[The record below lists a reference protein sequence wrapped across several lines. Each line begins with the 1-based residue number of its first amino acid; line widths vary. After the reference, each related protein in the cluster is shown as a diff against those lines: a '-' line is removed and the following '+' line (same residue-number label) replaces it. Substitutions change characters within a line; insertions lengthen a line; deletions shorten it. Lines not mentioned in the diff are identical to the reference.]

1 MLAYSYLCLPI
12 RKSATTICTIAL
24 ELTTVR
30 NRGIQSKVREN
41 KNRHANDVDDHLF
54 GTTPVG
60 RGLCRLARMAGAAVG
75 HSVEVLCAG
84 SNADLLITQALEFDP
99 NAVAIADESKYQ
111 QVQEALSPH
120 DIKVFAGMGS
130 IADLMEMDTIDMVL
144 ASIVGF
150 AGLRP
155 TLRAIEHHK
164 PIALANKETMVVAGQ
179 IVTDAASRNNVP
191 ILPVD
196 SEHSAI
202 FQSLVGEMG
211 NVDKILLTASGGPFR
226 GRTRQQLEHVT
237 LADALKHPN
246 WSMGRKVT
254 IDSAS
259 LMNKGLEVI
268 EARWL
273 FNIPAER
280 IQVLV
285 HPQSVVHSMV
295 QYIDGSIKA
304 QLGIPTMETP
314 IQYAFSFP
322 ARIES
327 HLPRLDWTKYPQ
339 LTFEEPD
346 TKTFRCLQLAYDA
359 IARGGN
365 MPCIMNAA
373 NEVAVQQFIDG
384 KLTFLQIADFVEE
397 RMQQAPFISN
407 PTLDDLFRTDAE
419 VRAGK

>member
-1 MLAYSYLCLPI
+1 MKRIAILGSTGSIGTQALNVI
-12 RKSATTICTIAL
+12 R
-24 ELTTVR
+24 
-30 NRGIQSKVREN
+30 
-41 KNRHANDVDDHLF
+41 RHRDLF
-54 GTTPVG
+54 
-60 RGLCRLARMAGAAVG
+60 A
-75 HSVEVLCAG
+75 VEVLCAG
-84 SNADLLITQALEFDP
+84 SNADLLIQQALEFDP
-99 NAVAIADESKYQ
+99 NAVAIDDESKYQ
-111 QVQEALSPH
+111 QVQEALSSH
-120 DIKVFAGMGS
+120 DIKVFAGMDS
-130 IADLMEMDTIDMVL
+130 IADLMEMDSIDMVL

-179 IVTDAASRNNVP
+179 IVTNAATRNNVP

-304 QLGIPTMETP
+304 QLGVPTMETP

-322 ARIES
+322 TRIES

-346 TKTFRCLQLAYDA
+346 TKTFHCLQLAYDA

-373 NEVAVQQFIDG
+373 NEVAVQRFIDG
-384 KLTFLQIADFVEE
+384 KITFLQIADFVEE
-397 RMQQAPFISN
+397 QMQQAPFIAK

-419 VRAGK
+419 IRAGK

>member
-1 MLAYSYLCLPI
+1 MKRIAILGSTGSIGTQTLNVI
-12 RKSATTICTIAL
+12 R
-24 ELTTVR
+24 
-30 NRGIQSKVREN
+30 
-41 KNRHANDVDDHLF
+41 RHRDLF
-54 GTTPVG
+54 
-60 RGLCRLARMAGAAVG
+60 A
-75 HSVEVLCAG
+75 VEVLCAG
-84 SNADLLITQALEFDP
+84 SNADLLIQQALEFDP
-99 NAVAIADESKYQ
+99 NAVAIADESKYN
-111 QVQEALSPH
+111 QVQEALSSH
-120 DIKVFAGMGS
+120 DIKVFAGMDS
-130 IADLMEMDTIDMVL
+130 IADLMEMETIDMVL
-144 ASIVGF
+144 AAIVGF

-164 PIALANKETMVVAGQ
+164 AIALANKETMVVAGK
-179 IVTDAASRNNVP
+179 IVTEAASRNHAP

-211 NVDKILLTASGGPFR
+211 SVDRILLTASGGPFR
-226 GRTRQQLEHVT
+226 GYTRQQLEHVT
-237 LADALKHPN
+237 LDDALHHPN
-246 WSMGRKVT
+246 WNMGRKVT

-273 FNIPAER
+273 FDIPAEH

-314 IQYAFSFP
+314 IQYALSFP
-322 ARIES
+322 TRIES
-327 HLPRLDWTKYPQ
+327 HLPRLDWTRYSQ

-346 TKTFRCLQLAYDA
+346 TRTFRCLQLAYDA

-373 NEVAVQQFIDG
+373 NEVAVQRFIEG
-384 KLTFLQIADFVEE
+384 KITFLQIADFVEE
-397 RMQQAPFISN
+397 QMQRAHFIAN
-407 PTLDDLFRTDAE
+407 PTLDDLFATDAA
-419 VRAGK
+419 VRAL